1 VVCACCRLVV
11 FAALLAT
18 ACAALRAYPHQL
30 AYFNELHGGLS
41 GGHERLLHSSVD
53 WDQDWLLC
61 RDALFGPTKSIRH
74 NYAFVYASDSSA
86 ALLAGCFRDPTDLR
100 WAWNH
105 DPPGTRFGL
114 CIGRTMASLIVHGH
128 PTELGVGTA
137 HIAEC
142 LRRADGWTAVTPTIL
157 LVHCRTPG

>member
-1 VVCACCRLVV
+1 
-11 FAALLAT
+11 
-18 ACAALRAYPHQL
+18 
-30 AYFNELHGGLS
+30 
-41 GGHERLLHSSVD
+41 LLHSSVD
-53 WDQDWLLC
+53 WGQDWFLC

-74 NYAFVYASDSSA
+74 NYAFVYASDSNA

-114 CIGRTMASLIVHGH
+114 CIGRTMASLMVHGH
-128 PTELGVGTA
+128 PTELGVGSA